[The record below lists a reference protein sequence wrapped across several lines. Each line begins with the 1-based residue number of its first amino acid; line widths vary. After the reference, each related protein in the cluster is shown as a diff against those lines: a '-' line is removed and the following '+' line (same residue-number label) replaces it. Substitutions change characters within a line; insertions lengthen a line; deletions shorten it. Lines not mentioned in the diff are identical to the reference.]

1 MQAIPK
7 PSAAVVAQFARSF
20 LLNGVQPASRLTA
33 VTSLERKASEQILF
47 AEGDE
52 ANNVYEILRGTVRLV
67 KLLPD
72 GRRQI
77 TGFFSAGHL
86 LGLAP
91 EGVHVYTAEAI
102 TEVTLCRYKKAALE
116 RLIEEIP
123 SFAKRLLTATSH
135 ELSANQDQMLLLGR
149 KTAMERV
156 ASFLLLMAEQQ
167 QGGNAREM
175 DMPMTRCDIA
185 DFLGLTIETVSRTFT
200 KLKQDGLIELLAP
213 TRILIRDRGHLE
225 ELASGSADSPFSL
238 HSLSG
243 RTKAHSEKTFVN
255 HLQPRNSFT
264 FRGA

>member
-1 MQAIPK
+1 MQANLK
-7 PSAAVVAQFARSF
+7 LNAAAVTCFARSSF
-20 LLNGVQPASRLTA
+20 LSGDQPASHLTA
-33 VTSLERKASEQILF
+33 LTSLERRAAGQILF

-91 EGVHVYTAEAI
+91 EGVHVYTAETI

-116 RLIEEIP
+116 RLVEEFP
-123 SFAKRLLTATSH
+123 GFAKRLLSATSH

-149 KTAMERV
+149 KTAVERV
-156 ASFLLLMAEQQ
+156 ASFLLLMAKQQ
-167 QGGNAREM
+167 QGGNAEVI
-175 DMPMTRCDIA
+175 DMPMTRYDIA

-200 KLKQDGLIELLAP
+200 KLKQDGLIGLLAA
-213 TRILIRDRGHLE
+213 TRILIRDRGQLE
-225 ELASGSADSPFSL
+225 KLATGSVVSSFSL
-238 HSLSG
+238 PSLAG
-243 RTKAHSEKTFVN
+243 WTKKRSEKRLN
-255 HLQPRNSFT
+255 
-264 FRGA
+264 